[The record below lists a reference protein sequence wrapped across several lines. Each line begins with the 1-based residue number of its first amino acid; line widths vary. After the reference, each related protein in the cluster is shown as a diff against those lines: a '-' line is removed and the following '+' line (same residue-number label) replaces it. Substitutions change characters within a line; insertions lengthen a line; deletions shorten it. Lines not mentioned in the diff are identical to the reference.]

1 MNENTII
8 STIVYTFLA
17 FTLLA
22 VTLIIFYYFSNKKI
36 TRNLIQK
43 KELEVRYE
51 KDLTHA
57 IISAQE
63 KERLRI
69 AQDLH
74 DDISSK
80 LSVVSLNIHL
90 LDFDNLTREEYNDL
104 KNKIIHLVNKTA
116 ESARQISHDL
126 LPPIL
131 EKFGL
136 HAAIDA
142 LCSEINLSKTL
153 QVTYSNSLYFAKAE
167 EEKNL
172 HIFRILQ
179 ELINNSIKHGESTHI
194 DIEFLGKNG
203 KNTCIYKDDGKGFN
217 LNENTLKEGLGLR
230 NIRSRVELINGTL
243 KIESENNKG
252 ITVEFTF

>member
-22 VTLIIFYYFSNKKI
+22 VTLVIFYYFSNKKI
-36 TRNLIQK
+36 TKNLLQK
-43 KELEVRYE
+43 KELEIRYE

-57 IISAQE
+57 IISSQE

-90 LDFDNLTREEYNDL
+90 LDTDSLTREEYTEL
-104 KNKIIHLVNKTA
+104 KNKIINLVNTTA

-126 LPPIL
+126 LPPVL

-142 LCSEINLSKTL
+142 LCSEINMSKTV
-153 QVTYSNSLYFAKAE
+153 QVSYSNSLYFAKAE
-167 EEKNL
+167 DEKNL

-179 ELINNSIKHGESTHI
+179 ELINNSVKHGESTRI
-194 DIEFLGKNG
+194 QIEFKGKEG
-203 KNTCIYKDDGKGFN
+203 KNTCIYKDNGKGFDSEKN
-217 LNENTLKEGLGLR
+217 ALKEGLGLR

-243 KIESENNKG
+243 RIESENRKG

>member
-8 STIVYTFLA
+8 FTIVYTFLA

-22 VTLIIFYYFSNKKI
+22 VTLVIFYYFSNKKI
-36 TRNLIQK
+36 TKNLLQK
-43 KELEVRYE
+43 KELEIRYE

-57 IISAQE
+57 IISSQE

-90 LDFDNLTREEYNDL
+90 LDSDSLTREEYTEL
-104 KNKIIHLVNKTA
+104 KNKIINLVNTTA

-126 LPPIL
+126 LPPVL

-142 LCSEINLSKTL
+142 LCSEINMSKTV
-153 QVTYSNSLYFAKAE
+153 QVSYSNSLYFAKAE
-167 EEKNL
+167 DEKNL
-172 HIFRILQ
+172 HIFRVLQ
-179 ELINNSIKHGESTHI
+179 ELINNSVKHGESTRI
-194 DIEFLGKNG
+194 QIEFKGKEG
-203 KNTCIYKDDGKGFN
+203 KNTCIYKDNGKGFDPEKN
-217 LNENTLKEGLGLR
+217 ALKEGLGLR

-243 KIESENNKG
+243 RIESENRKG

>member
-22 VTLIIFYYFSNKKI
+22 VTLVIFYYFSNKKI
-36 TRNLIQK
+36 TKNLLQK
-43 KELEVRYE
+43 KELEIRYE

-57 IISAQE
+57 IISSQE

-90 LDFDNLTREEYNDL
+90 LDSDSLTREEYTEL
-104 KNKIIHLVNKTA
+104 KNKIINLVNTTA

-126 LPPIL
+126 LPPVL

-142 LCSEINLSKTL
+142 LCSEINMSKTV
-153 QVTYSNSLYFAKAE
+153 QVSYSNSLYFAKAE
-167 EEKNL
+167 DEKNL
-172 HIFRILQ
+172 HIFRVLQ
-179 ELINNSIKHGESTHI
+179 ELINNSVKHGESTRI
-194 DIEFLGKNG
+194 QIEFKGKEG
-203 KNTCIYKDDGKGFN
+203 KNTCIYKDNGKGFDPEKN
-217 LNENTLKEGLGLR
+217 ALKEGLGLR

-243 KIESENNKG
+243 RIESENRKG

>member
-22 VTLIIFYYFSNKKI
+22 VTLVIFYYFSNKKI
-36 TRNLIQK
+36 TKNLLQK
-43 KELEVRYE
+43 KELEIRYE

-57 IISAQE
+57 IISSQE
-63 KERLRI
+63 KERVRI

-90 LDFDNLTREEYNDL
+90 LDFDNLTRVEYNEL
-104 KNKIIHLVNKTA
+104 KNKIINLVNTTA

-126 LPPIL
+126 LPPVL

-142 LCSEINLSKTL
+142 LCSEINMSKTV
-153 QVTYSNSLYFAKAE
+153 QVSYANNLYFAKAE
-167 EEKNL
+167 DEKNL

-194 DIEFLGKNG
+194 DIVFKGKDG
-203 KNTCIYKDDGKGFN
+203 KNTCIYKDNGKGFS
-217 LNENTLKEGLGLR
+217 LNDDAMKGGLGLR

-243 KIESENNKG
+243 KIESENSKG

>member
-1 MNENTII
+1 MNDNTII
-8 STIVYTFLA
+8 STIIYTFLA

-22 VTLIIFYYFSNKKI
+22 VALIVFYYFSNKKI
-36 TRNLIQK
+36 TKNLLQK
-43 KELEVRYE
+43 KEMEIRYE

-57 IISAQE
+57 MISSQE

-80 LSVVSLNIHL
+80 LSVVSLNVHL
-90 LDFDNLTREEYNDL
+90 LDCEYLTKDEFSEL
-104 KNKIIHLVNKTA
+104 KDKIINLINITA

-142 LCSEINLSKTL
+142 LCSEINLSKRV
-153 QVTYSNSLYFAKAE
+153 QVSYTSNLYFAKAE
-167 EEKNL
+167 SEKNL
-172 HIFRILQ
+172 HIFRIIQ
-179 ELINNSIKHGESTHI
+179 ELTNNSIKHGESTHI
-194 DIEFLGKNG
+194 RIIFEGRDGKNVC
-203 KNTCIYKDDGKGFN
+203 KYEDDGKGFDPDN
-217 LNENTLKEGLGLR
+217 DVLKGGLGLR
-230 NIRSRVELINGTL
+230 NIRSRIELINGTL
-243 KIESENNKG
+243 KIESKKDRG
-252 ITVEFTF
+252 TTVEFTF

>member
-22 VTLIIFYYFSNKKI
+22 VTLILFYYFSNKKI
-36 TRNLIQK
+36 TRNLIEK

-90 LDFDNLTREEYNDL
+90 LDYENATRE
-104 KNKIIHLVNKTA
+104 
-116 ESARQISHDL
+116 
-126 LPPIL
+126 
-131 EKFGL
+131 
-136 HAAIDA
+136 
-142 LCSEINLSKTL
+142 
-153 QVTYSNSLYFAKAE
+153 
-167 EEKNL
+167 
-172 HIFRILQ
+172 
-179 ELINNSIKHGESTHI
+179 
-194 DIEFLGKNG
+194 
-203 KNTCIYKDDGKGFN
+203 
-217 LNENTLKEGLGLR
+217 
-230 NIRSRVELINGTL
+230 
-243 KIESENNKG
+243 
-252 ITVEFTF
+252 